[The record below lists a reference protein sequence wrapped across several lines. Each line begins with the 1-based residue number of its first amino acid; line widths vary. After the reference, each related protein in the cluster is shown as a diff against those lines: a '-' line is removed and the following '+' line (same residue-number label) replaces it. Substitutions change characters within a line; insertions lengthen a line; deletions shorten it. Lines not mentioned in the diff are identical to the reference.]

1 MTRLTT
7 PIRLKR
13 FVLLLIVFCPVV
25 VFAQKAPEH
34 TCRVLF
40 LNGPDD
46 GPEKLHLF
54 DGTKSREVELPR
66 MNFSQVY
73 DLPSGPLNLRLL
85 PSPPA
90 DPAKIPAAAPGV
102 AVAEGIADFYLLVTS
117 DPANPVCPVK
127 MQVINANSDKLK
139 LGQMLWFNLTKNVVG
154 GTVGSEKLTIQGES
168 RMTLD
173 PPASGS
179 QDYPVNL
186 GFKIPGDEQLY
197 PLCETKWHH
206 DPRSRSVA
214 FIVTENGIR
223 SPRVLVFS
231 DFREAKK
238 EK

>member
-1 MTRLTT
+1 MKRLV
-7 PIRLKR
+7 P
-13 FVLLLIVFCPVV
+13 LLLVLWPIAI
-25 VFAQKAPEH
+25 FAQKAPEH

-73 DLPSGPLNLRLL
+73 ELPPGPLNLRMLF
-85 PSPPA
+85 SPPA
-90 DPAKIPAAAPGV
+90 DPTRIPADAPGV
-102 AVAEGIADFYLLVTS
+102 AVAEGVVDFYLLVTS
-117 DPANPVCPVK
+117 DPANLVCPVK

-139 LGQMLWFNLTKNVVG
+139 PGQMLWFNLTKNAVS
-154 GTVGSEKLTIQGES
+154 GTVGSKKLVIQGGS
-168 RMTLD
+168 RMTMD
-173 PPASGS
+173 PPTDGNE
-179 QDYPVNL
+179 DYLVNL
-186 GFKIPGDEQLY
+186 AFRIPGNEQLY

-223 SPRVLVFS
+223 SPRVLVFP
-231 DFREAKK
+231 DFREMKK